1 MSFSSGSFTFLG
13 KDVQGVLGLNKC
25 AEASVFCRQISYY
38 YTSGTAAGF
47 ERCFGKFLT
56 QWILLLLYF
65 SDKANIISQV
75 KDGHLIHLDIVCH

>member
-38 YTSGTAAGF
+38 TEVVQLLVLKDVLVNFSLNGF
-47 ERCFGKFLT
+47 CFFYIFQTK
-56 QWILLLLYF
+56 QI
-65 SDKANIISQV
+65 
-75 KDGHLIHLDIVCH
+75 